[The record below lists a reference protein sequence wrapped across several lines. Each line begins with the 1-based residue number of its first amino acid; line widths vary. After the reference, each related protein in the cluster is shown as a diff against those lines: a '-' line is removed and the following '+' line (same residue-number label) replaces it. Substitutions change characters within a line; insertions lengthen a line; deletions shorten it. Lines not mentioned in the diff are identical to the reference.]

1 MQPKPVGIDWL
12 SIGQLGLG
20 GLSCL
25 ISFGLAIGLILLGS
39 TSNLPPSS
47 LHLDTSILFML
58 AGLLVTVGLLNIPS
72 ILLSWHA
79 LIGKPSESSVK
90 SNAFHMASLALIS
103 LPFLLAGGQYA
114 AQTDYSNVML
124 PIFNVLSL
132 SIPIWWLVEFGR
144 RELPSG
150 SPQRNWGLLSASLG
164 LIPLLVIF
172 LEFLCTV
179 LVTLATFA
187 WLSVDPNWIGKLNQ
201 LYLQLSQVN
210 FDPEFFASLLNDL
223 LGNPA
228 VIRMLFVSLGLLMPL
243 IEELIKPLAVWFL
256 RSRLQTPAEGFSAGL
271 IAGAGFSLIESTTLI
286 AQLGT
291 KSEWGQMVL
300 LRIATSL
307 LHMTTSGLVGW
318 GLVSGWTQKK
328 YGRSVAAILA
338 STCVHGLW
346 NSLVVSSALQPV
358 MGALGKQSSVV
369 DFFFRFGNYPF
380 AILLFFMAFVLVH
393 MNHRLRRETEKIVP
407 TSGE

>member
-20 GLSCL
+20 VLSCL

-39 TSNLPPSS
+39 TSNLPPGSP
-47 LHLDTSILFML
+47 HLDTSILFML

-72 ILLSWHA
+72 ILLSWHS
-79 LIGKPSESSVK
+79 LIGKPSESSAK
-90 SNAFHMASLALIS
+90 SNAFQVASLALIS
-103 LPFLLAGGQYA
+103 LPFLLAGSQYA
-114 AQTDYSNVML
+114 AQTGYSNVML
-124 PIFNVLSL
+124 PFFNVLSL
-132 SIPIWWLVEFGR
+132 LIPTWWLVEFGR
-144 RELPSG
+144 RKLPSG

-164 LIPLLVIF
+164 LIPLLIIF
-172 LEFLCTV
+172 LEFLCAV
-179 LVTLATFA
+179 LATLATFA
-187 WLSVDPNWIGKLNQ
+187 WLSAEPNWIGKLNQ
-201 LYLQLSQVN
+201 LYLQLSQAN
-210 FDPEFFASLLNDL
+210 FDPEFLAILLNDL
-223 LGNPA
+223 LGNPV
-228 VIRMLFVSLGLLMPL
+228 VIMMLFVSLGMLMPL
-243 IEELIKPLAVWFL
+243 IEELVKPLAVWFL

-291 KSEWGQMVL
+291 KSEWSQMVL

-307 LHMTTSGLVGW
+307 LHMTTSGLIGW

-328 YGRSVAAILA
+328 YGRTAVAIMA

-346 NSLVVSSALQPV
+346 NSLVISSALQPV
-358 MGALGKQSSVV
+358 MGALGRQSSVV

-380 AILLFFMAFVLVH
+380 AILLVFLALVLVH
-393 MNHRLRRETEKIVP
+393 MNHRLRRETEKTVP
-407 TSGE
+407 ISGA